1 MLSTDEE
8 KVILNNSTKYLVF
21 VVLFLLIT
29 LGTFF
34 AIYQLISDR
43 SLVLSFEIFSE
54 VLFLKLI
61 GVMFI
66 YLILDGLRLYYV
78 LKSVGVHIKYRYIF
92 KLVFINIF
100 ISNVTP
106 FATGG
111 GFAQVYFLNKR
122 GVSVGDASAASLIRT
137 FLAVAFFILTVP
149 VIVIMDSKVLNIFP
163 SSYSI
168 WNILFFVGLY
178 TIIISGIYYLIMKP
192 SLIEKIIHKALRFAK
207 KKNIISQEKA
217 EHAIGKIDEEIDKLS
232 GNINGYLHG
241 NKLYIALSII
251 FTVLFLFVLFYFSV
265 LLIKDLNPEAS
276 GMKIFISQLI
286 ITALMYLAPTPGA
299 TGVAESAFTLMF
311 IKFIS
316 KKNIITVIFSWRL
329 FSIYIPMI
337 IGMVI
342 FYFYI
347 FFEKSIQKGARVR

>member
-1 MLSTDEE
+1 MGKDVEE
-8 KVILNNSTKYLVF
+8 KVVLNNTTKYFAF
-21 VVLFLLIT
+21 VLLFLSIT
-29 LGTFF
+29 VGTFF
-34 AIYQLISDR
+34 TIYQLISDR
-43 SLVLSFEIFSE
+43 TLVLSFEIFSK
-54 VLFLKLI
+54 VLFIKLI
-61 GVMFI
+61 GLMFI

-78 LKSVGVHIKYRYIF
+78 LKSIGVQIKYRYVF

-137 FLAVAFFILTVP
+137 FLAIAFFILTVP
-149 VIVIMDSKVLNIFP
+149 VIVIMDSKVSNIFP

-168 WNILFFVGLY
+168 WHILFFVGIY
-178 TIIISGIYYLIMKP
+178 TIIILGIYNLIMKP
-192 SLIEKIIHKALRFAK
+192 KLIEKFIHKMLTFAK
-207 KKNIISQEKA
+207 KKKIISRNKA
-217 EHAIGKIDEEIDKLS
+217 DRSIGKIDEEIDKLS
-232 GNINGYLHG
+232 GNIKNYFQG
-241 NKLYIALSII
+241 NKIYISLSII
-251 FTVLFLFVLFYFSV
+251 FTVLFLFALFYFSV

-276 GMKIFISQLI
+276 GIKIFISQLI

-299 TGVAESAFTLMF
+299 TGVAEGAFTLMF

-316 KKNIITVIFSWRL
+316 KKNIISVIFSWRL

-337 IGMVI
+337 IGMTI

-347 FFEKSIQKGARVR
+347 FFEKRIQKGDRIK